1 MVRQEKDSVEVWFR
15 INSKDSSK
23 NIIRVLSPHPFSP
36 FPIPFDQLLKH
47 VNEKEGTIEFR
58 IATMGN
64 LFDEKLGR
72 VWVFDMP
79 VGLSRFLLIREGY
92 FNLLFYHFSPKLG
105 IRIASL
111 DVDKLSKAKGLYV
124 AVTWSETESCL
135 YVGDI
140 ERKVGLLSA
149 RAESQ
154 PFRAIS
160 GKDGSFLLV
169 GDEGLDVGI
178 VYVKKGERVAVEPN
192 AIEIFNFSIERVN
205 TLIDGCSKGNFLFE
219 TTCVQAGLVMLVSAF
234 ETYCRKR
241 FLEME
246 LEGWFLDF
254 DLLCAEIISCR
265 YLDSYKHEI
274 EERSN
279 TERKRKLELLIEDRR
294 INFQDF
300 DGCKEA
306 FNKGYG
312 VKFGEIPG
320 ITSQMIERIRELIEF
335 RHKIVHSGR
344 DATILNFEEFPDE
357 KPIFSNKQSLEDAKN
372 VLVEFIQKLHVA
384 TFK

>member
-1 MVRQEKDSVEVWFR
+1 MVRKEKVTVEVWVR
-15 INSKDSSK
+15 INSRDSSK

-47 VNEKEGTIEFR
+47 INEKEGTIEFK
-58 IATMGN
+58 IVEVGN
-64 LFDEKLGR
+64 LFDKKLEW
-72 VWVFDMP
+72 VWVFDLP

-111 DVDKLSKAKGLYV
+111 DVSKLSKAKGLYV
-124 AVTWSETESCL
+124 AVTWSEIESCI
-135 YVGDI
+135 YIGDR
-140 ERKVGLLSA
+140 EGKVGLLSA
-149 RAESQ
+149 RAKSQ

-160 GKDGSFLLV
+160 GKDGSFLIV

-178 VYVKKGERVAVEPN
+178 VYVKKGERVIVEPN
-192 AIEIFNFSIERVN
+192 AIETFNFNVKRLN
-205 TLIDGCSKGNFLFE
+205 TLIDGCSKGDFLFE

-246 LEGWFLDF
+246 LEGWSLDF
-254 DLLCAEIISCR
+254 DSLCAEIIPRR
-265 YLDSYKHEI
+265 YLDDYKHEL
-274 EERSN
+274 EERSK
-279 TERKRKLELLIEDRR
+279 TKDKRKLELLIEDRR
-294 INFQDF
+294 INFQNF
-300 DGCKEA
+300 NECKAA

-312 VKFGEIPG
+312 VKFGEVSG
-320 ITSQMIERIRELIEF
+320 IKPQAIERVRKLIQF

-344 DATILNFEEFPDE
+344 DVTILNYEEIPDE
-357 KPIFSNKQSLEDAKN
+357 KPIFSNKQLLEHAKN
-372 VLVEFIQKLHVA
+372 ILVEFVQRLHVA
-384 TFK
+384 TSK